1 MPKPAI
7 PSKPQSTCN
16 TAIQYFIQM
25 ESMAQDT
32 VKEVATRTDELIKS
46 FVDAGYGREAV
57 LEDVKKNFPVCF
69 AIWEIKNKTI
79 I

>member
-1 MPKPAI
+1 MKN
-7 PSKPQSTCN
+7 KPQNACN

-32 VKEVATRTDELIKS
+32 VKEVAARTDELIKS
-46 FVDAGYGREAV
+46 FIDAGHSREAV
-57 LEDVKKNFPVCF
+57 LKDVKDNFPVCF